1 MYIQLAFKSVSR
13 SEIDFVQKKA
23 YNDTQSNID
32 FITTST
38 LFNVEPS
45 KHRRI
50 LTSTLHVVRRGFL
63 AHSSS
68 LPFCPAPL
76 ADSLASVAGC
86 TVHNVP
92 SFSTSQRQNSSR
104 STFGDE
110 AREGSIQGLSL

>member
-50 LTSTLHVVRRGFL
+50 LTSTLHVVGRVFL
-63 AHSSS
+63 
-68 LPFCPAPL
+68 PAPHL
-76 ADSLASVAGC
+76 C
-86 TVHNVP
+86 PFVP
-92 SFSTSQRQNSSR
+92 PHLQIAWPR
-104 STFGDE
+104 
-110 AREGSIQGLSL
+110 